1 MKSAT
6 RTAALVTGAV
16 VVLLAPVAALKAAS
30 DPADPRIS
38 VGAAAPA
45 TLLPGDV
52 RDTTGRMIANAVW
65 TGLVSY
71 DPETGA
77 PKTGAP
83 GAAESVTS
91 EDRKV
96 WTIRLRP
103 GATFQDGTPV
113 TSRSFTGAWTAVVRE
128 GWAGSRLLT
137 DVARIKGA
145 KKGADEI
152 TGLKVTDDRTF
163 EVTLDR
169 PLNGFPAL
177 LGDPAFFPLPESVLT
192 SRDWASYG
200 RAPVGNG
207 AFRVQ
212 SRDAR
217 EIVLSP
223 VKRGG
228 RSVVVELIPD
238 ARAQYNS
245 TEAGDLDIATQVPS
259 DRHESMEADFGD
271 RHRAVPGRDV
281 TYLAFPEWEKRLG
294 SPTVRQA
301 LSMAIDRA
309 AVTEGP
315 LGHQYSPADALVAPG
330 ILPGHREGQC
340 RPCVHD
346 SKAAVAA
353 LADAGGLTGPLNLW
367 YEANR
372 GDDAWVNAVAGQL
385 REELKLDAR
394 PHPVTGLADALDD
407 REVDG
412 PFVVHTTAAYPAPI
426 AGLAPLLDAGT
437 GFDDGY
443 TTDLVDQAERA
454 ADPDEGVIPARLAES
469 AMLRDMPA
477 MPLWSRHDHL
487 VWSERLRGVTAGAFT
502 GLRLTDL
509 TVED

>member
-1 MKSAT
+1 MKSAA

-16 VVLLAPVAALKAAS
+16 VVLLAPVAVLKAS
-30 DPADPRIS
+30 GDPDDPRIS

-52 RDTTGRMIANAVW
+52 RDGTGRMIANALW

-71 DPETGA
+71 DP
-77 PKTGAP
+77 KTGAP
-83 GAAESVTS
+83 ANATAESITS
-91 EDRKV
+91 GDRKV

-113 TSRSFTGAWTAVVRE
+113 TSRSFTGAWTAVLRE

-137 DVARIKGA
+137 DVARVKGA

-152 TGLKVTDDRTF
+152 PGVKVKDDRTF

-192 SRDWASYG
+192 SRDWTSYG

-207 AFRVQ
+207 PFRVK

-217 EIVLSP
+217 EIVLTP
-223 VKRGG
+223 VKVDRSG
-228 RSVVVELIPD
+228 RSIIVKQIPD
-238 ARAQYNS
+238 ARTQYNS

-315 LGHQYSPADALVAPG
+315 LGYQYSPADALVAPG

-340 RPCVHD
+340 RLCVHD

-372 GDDAWVNAVAGQL
+372 GDDAWVRTVAEQL
-385 REELKLDAR
+385 RKELKLDAR
-394 PHPVTGLADALDD
+394 PHPVTGLAKALDD
-407 REVDG
+407 RKVDG

-443 TTDLVDQAERA
+443 TTGLVGQAERA
-454 ADPDEGVIPARLAES
+454 ATPDEGVIPARLAES

-477 MPLWSRHDHL
+477 MPLWTRHDHF

-502 GLRLTDL
+502 GLRLADL
-509 TVED
+509 SVKD